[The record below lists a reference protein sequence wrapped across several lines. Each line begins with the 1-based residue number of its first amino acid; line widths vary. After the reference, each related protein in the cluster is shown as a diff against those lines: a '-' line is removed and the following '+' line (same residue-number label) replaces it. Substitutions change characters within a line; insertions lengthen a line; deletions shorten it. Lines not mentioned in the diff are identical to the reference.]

1 MIIIADSE
9 STKCAWAQCSTNG
22 EIIKIHQTVGFNPK
36 YTSHNSLLTEL
47 ENSSLSAIRNQVKEI
62 HFYGAGCSSN
72 EKNNVLQ
79 LPMQEFFLNAKIN
92 IMHDLEAAIKA
103 TYKGVPIISCILG
116 TGSNSC
122 VYDGENIIEN
132 SPSLGYIL
140 GDEASGNYFGKQ
152 LINLYV
158 NKKLPVYLVSKLEK
172 WTKDKPIDMIEKIY
186 SLEKPNLYLAAF
198 FKFMFENKQE
208 EIFDNIFREGIKH
221 FFNLRVIIIVNVS
234 NIKLLGKNNM
244 LIFNLLVGFLNG
256 YSSKLRSKKKKQFV
270 FYLLFCCSI
279 YLFFYFK

>member
-1 MIIIADSE
+1 MIIIADSG

-22 EIIKIHQTVGFNPK
+22 EIIKIHQTLGLNPK

-47 ENSSLSAIRNQVKEI
+47 ENSSLSTIRNQVKEI

-72 EKNNVLQ
+72 EKNNVIQ
-79 LPMQEFFLNAKIN
+79 LPMQEFFLNAQIN

-186 SLEKPNLYLAAF
+186 SLEKPNLYLATF
-198 FKFMFENKQE
+198 FKFMYENKEE

-221 FFNLRVIIIVNVS
+221 FFNLH
-234 NIKLLGKNNM
+234 IKCFEYYKNYQ
-244 LIFNLLVGFLNG
+244 LTLVG
-256 YSSKLRSKKKKQFV
+256 SV
-270 FYLLFCCSI
+270 AFYLSEYI
-279 YLFFYFK
+279 YEIAEKEEIKVQEIIQSPIESLVSEHFSK

>member
-1 MIIIADSE
+1 M
-9 STKCAWAQCSTNG
+9 
-22 EIIKIHQTVGFNPK
+22 GFNPK

-79 LPMQEFFLNAKIN
+79 LPMQEFFHNAQIN

-122 VYDGENIIEN
+122 LYDGENIIEN

-198 FKFMFENKQE
+198 FKFMYENKQE
-208 EIFDNIFREGIKH
+208 EIFDDIFKEGIKH
-221 FFNLRVIIIVNVS
+221 FFNLH
-234 NIKLLGKNNM
+234 IKCFEYYKNYQ
-244 LIFNLLVGFLNG
+244 LTFVG
-256 YSSKLRSKKKKQFV
+256 SV
-270 FYLLFCCSI
+270 AFYLSEYI
-279 YLFFYFK
+279 YEIAEKEEIQVQEIIQSPIESLVSEHFSK